1 MRGKTKHLLDT
12 VVSEAGR
19 AKRLLDR
26 RIGATLEQCTAV
38 CQDAGKNGGNSGC
51 THKYKNLTLQSCAG
65 CATWGPDQK
74 KPAGL
79 SPFANCGENSIGHCI
94 EGCEYAHGAAPKP
107 LFPTANETT
116 CGCQSWNKVA
126 CDGGVKGQTGKWPCD
141 PLGPQSGAE
150 FWYCEDGPGWKP
162 PAALRARAV
171 KEALEQRQDTDLS
184 EERLGSSLGVPRA
197 PANVFETLWFAAPL
211 KAGGQK
217 GTVSVDL
224 SQMEAAGFTQLHA
237 VRYAWPLG
245 DDGDTCCP
253 DYAVAQGLEVC
264 VPANCP
270 LLSAKSQLP
279 ANPFFS
285 TVQGDKC
292 KCEAPQVCDA

>member
-1 MRGKTKHLLDT
+1 M
-12 VVSEAGR
+12 
-19 AKRLLDR
+19 
-26 RIGATLEQCTAV
+26 

-184 EERLGSSLGVPRA
+184 EELGSPGDPDS
-197 PANVFETLWFAAPL
+197 FARFRPYLAHFFPIFSRFL
-211 KAGGQK
+211 RIF
-217 GTVSVDL
+217 TVSPRR
-224 SQMEAAGFTQLHA
+224 F
-237 VRYAWPLG
+237 
-245 DDGDTCCP
+245 
-253 DYAVAQGLEVC
+253 
-264 VPANCP
+264 
-270 LLSAKSQLP
+270 
-279 ANPFFS
+279 
-285 TVQGDKC
+285 
-292 KCEAPQVCDA
+292 